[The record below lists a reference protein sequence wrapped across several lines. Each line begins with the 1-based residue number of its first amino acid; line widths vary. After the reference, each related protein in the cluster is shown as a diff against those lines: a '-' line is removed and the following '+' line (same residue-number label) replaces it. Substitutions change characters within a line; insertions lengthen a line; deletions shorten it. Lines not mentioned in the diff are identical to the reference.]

1 MKEELKNQIIHDL
14 VREAYTGAAE
24 LQAYLTDTGSL
35 KDSAAQLAPVTV
47 ARYVYP
53 ICAAEQMAVYRQHF
67 GWDAFLCRC
76 AAAMALGFRGRW
88 MYKMV
93 YEGLDFSGI
102 TQALLET
109 DLPLPTVLDVLAG
122 LYDSYYPHPNCQ
134 GVQDAAYQAV
144 NRPRYLKEL
153 CTAALESRSFGRQIA
168 LSILDGFTALPG
180 QAGEQAKAGILAC
193 TGDSSKQIHDLL
205 VTLLAGH
212 PDWAGDY
219 AALLKGKKTAQRL
232 LAAEV
237 AARLGNTLRPELEAA
252 LAVEKSAKVADAIRA
267 VLNQGAAPAGEEASA
282 NLDELADRILKGGKK
297 RKLQWLLDSPL
308 PTLHLTE
315 GGTASEDRRDALLM
329 SYCELGRIG
338 RSETAAQLAQ
348 GIDQKDLAALAYE
361 VYERWM
367 AAGAQNKTK
376 WVLPF
381 AAVYGGPAMIPKLTH
396 AIDEWPQNARGA
408 IACDAVTALALSG
421 DPTALLAVDGIARK
435 FKFRQVKA
443 AAAAAL
449 ENAAQELGITL
460 EELADRMVP
469 TLGFSADGKRTF
481 DYGPRSFTVRLTP
494 TLELEITS
502 DSGKTFKTLPV
513 PGKTDDPAKAT
524 AAHSDFKAMKK
535 QIRTTVT
542 TQKARLEEAF
552 SVLRC
557 WTGDSW
563 RALFVHNPI
572 MHQFAIS
579 LIWGVYQD
587 GRLQTTFRYMEDG
600 SLNTVD
606 EEEYQLPDH
615 ARIGLA
621 HPVELDQETL
631 EGWKQQLEDYE
642 ITQSIQQLDRPVF
655 CPEPGTEQNHSLER
669 FGGKRL
675 NNLTLLSKLKSLGWY
690 RGSVDGGYYDTFY
703 REDPTLGLGVE
714 LNFSG
719 GMVGDDRYNTV
730 TVYDAVFYRPD
741 TTEQDDCCGDDEE
754 EHSFALGEVP
764 ARYYSEV
771 VYQLER
777 ATAYSFETDPD
788 WKAHR

>member
-1 MKEELKNQIIHDL
+1 MKKEDLKNQIIHDL
-14 VREAYTGAAE
+14 VRDAYTGTAE

-47 ARYVYP
+47 DRYVYP
-53 ICAAEQMAVYRQHF
+53 ICAAEEMATYRQRF

-88 MYKMV
+88 MYKLV

-102 TQALLET
+102 TEALLGT

-122 LYDSYYPHPNCQ
+122 LYDSFYPHPHCQ
-134 GVQDAAYQAV
+134 GVQDAACKAV

-153 CTAALESRSFGRQIA
+153 CTAAPESRSFGRQIA
-168 LSILDGFTALPG
+168 LSVLDGFTALPG

-193 TGDSSKQIHDLL
+193 AGDSSKQIHDLL

-237 AARLGNTLRPELEAA
+237 SAKLGGALRPELEAA
-252 LAVEKSAKVADAIRA
+252 LAVEKNAKVADAIQA
-267 VLNQGAAPAGEEASA
+267 ALNQGATPTGEDASA
-282 NLDELADRILKGGKK
+282 NLDGLADRILKGGKR
-297 RKLQWLLDSPL
+297 RKIRWLLDSPL
-308 PTLHLTE
+308 PTLHLT
-315 GGTASEDRRDALLM
+315 GGGEVSENRRDALLM

-338 RSETAAQLAQ
+338 RSETAAQLTQ

-361 VYERWM
+361 VYERWL

-408 IACDAVTALALSG
+408 IACDAVTALTLSG

-443 AAAAAL
+443 AAGAAL

-469 TLGFSADGKRTF
+469 TLGFSADGKRVF
-481 DYGPRSFTVRLTP
+481 DYGPRTFTVRLTP

-535 QIRTTVT
+535 QIRTTAA
-542 TQKARLEEAF
+542 TQKARLEETF

-557 WTGDSW
+557 WTSDSW

-572 MHQFAIS
+572 MHQFAMS
-579 LIWGVYQD
+579 LIWGVYQE

-600 SLNTVD
+600 SLTTVD
-606 EEEYQLPDH
+606 EEEYQLPDN

-642 ITQSIQQLDRPVF
+642 ITQSIRQLDRPIF
-655 CPEPGTEQNHSLER
+655 RPEPGTEQNHSLER

-690 RGSVDGGYYDTFY
+690 RGSVDGGAYDTFY

-714 LNFSG
+714 LHFSG
-719 GMVGDDRYNTV
+719 GMVGDERYNTV
-730 TVYDAVFYRPD
+730 TVYDAVFYR
-741 TTEQDDCCGDDEE
+741 QDDCCGDDEK

-771 VYQLER
+771 VCQLEQ
-777 ATAYSFETDPD
+777 ATVFSFETVPD
-788 WKAHR
+788 WKANR